1 VRTIEIKLQEQGFLK
16 VVGVD
21 EAGRGPL
28 AGPVVAAAVHIL
40 PTSFE
45 AEIRDSKRLS
55 PRKRE
60 LAYEE
65 ILGTCLVGV
74 GLATVGEIDE
84 LNILQATFLAMK
96 RALEAL
102 PKGPDFCLVDGQL
115 EIPDLP
121 WPQEAII
128 RGDNLSIS
136 IAAASIVAKVERD
149 RLMDGYDEIYPLYNF
164 GQNKGYATK
173 EHRDII
179 KQYGRCPLHRGSFRL
194 AGGL

>member
-1 VRTIEIKLQEQGFLK
+1 MRTIETGLK
-16 VVGVD
+16 ELAFQRIVGVD

-28 AGPVVAAAVHIL
+28 AGPVVAAAVQIV
-40 PTSFE
+40 PESFS
-45 AEIRDSKRLS
+45 AEIKDSKRLS

-65 ILGTCLVGV
+65 ILGTCFVGV
-74 GLATVGEIDE
+74 GTASVTEIDA

-102 PKGPDFCLVDGQL
+102 PEPPDFCLIDGQL

-121 WPQEAII
+121 WPQKAVIK
-128 RGDNLSIS
+128 GDNLSIS

-149 RLMDGYDEIYPLYNF
+149 RIMTSYDDVYPMYNF

-173 EHRDII
+173 EHQELIA
-179 KQYGRCPLHRGSFRL
+179 KHGRCPVHRASFCM